1 MKYALLDET
10 KRILSVSDTEIEG
23 ILELETLV
31 QVSDE
36 DAEIFSST
44 KVEEVYQ
51 AQDGNEVVYIR
62 TTEPLFYVD
71 GKILTLSKKNWIES
85 PDSVKEAH
93 REMRNKLLAESDWTQ
108 VSDTPLSSEAKG
120 VWAAYRQKLRDL
132 DSLINENGNLSF
144 PENPFLN
151 EARK

>member
-23 ILELETLV
+23 LLDLETLI
-31 QVSDE
+31 QISDE

-71 GKILTLSKKNWIES
+71 GQILTLSKKNWIES

-93 REMRNKLLAESDWTQ
+93 REMRNKLLVESDWTQ
-108 VSDTPLSSEAKG
+108 VLDTPLSSEAKG
-120 VWAAYRQKLRDL
+120 AWVAYQQKLRDL
-132 DSLINENGNLSF
+132 DSLINENGVLSF
-144 PENPFLN
+144 PEKP
-151 EARK
+151 

>member
-23 ILELETLV
+23 TLELETLV

-71 GKILTLSKKNWIES
+71 GQILTLSKKNWIES
-85 PDSVKEAH
+85 PDRVKEAH

-108 VSDTPLSSEAKG
+108 VFDTPLSSEAKG
-120 VWAAYRQKLRDL
+120 AWAMYRQKLRNL
-132 DSLINENGNLSF
+132 DSLINENGKLSF
-144 PENPFLN
+144 PEKP
-151 EARK
+151 